1 MKVLHDGHQIFIMV
15 PEVKRTIN
23 MSLGKIFF
31 EELIASSNLNRGNKS
46 QITGEKT
53 NHEIQRVEN
62 SFQTKGL
69 NKIIIIKKYSSKTCP
84 HISVFLL

>member
-1 MKVLHDGHQIFIMV
+1 MVKVLCDGHQIFIKV

-23 MSLGKIFF
+23 MSLVKIFF
-31 EELIASSNLNRGNKS
+31 EEFIASSNLNRGNKS

-53 NHEIQRVEN
+53 KHEIQWVEN

-69 NKIIIIKKYSSKTCP
+69 SKKKKKKE
-84 HISVFLL
+84 VQ